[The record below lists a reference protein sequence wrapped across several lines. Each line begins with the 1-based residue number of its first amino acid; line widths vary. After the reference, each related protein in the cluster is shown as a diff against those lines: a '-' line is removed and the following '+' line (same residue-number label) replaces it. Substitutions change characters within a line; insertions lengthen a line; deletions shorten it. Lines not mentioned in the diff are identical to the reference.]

1 MTAGKGQLVKNVLNL
16 NKKVVYPKPSRTEPR
31 REVSEFNLAPSEKGK
46 SNVRVTDLTDALK
59 KQSKQAG
66 VRQRIRSFEKKVKP
80 LPKPLEKVKA
90 DRIRRST
97 AFDKV
102 KKHLNRWNAVVTSNR
117 ASNHLTFPLQDDLKL
132 ESGKNFTTFRIKSD
146 LQKRL
151 ETFEEPGEVFN
162 LESEPKYPLTMQEML
177 ERRKEMKKM
186 KIIES
191 QKAAKARRQNKIKS
205 KKYHRIQ
212 RREKIKGQIKEFEGL
227 QQTNPDEALKKLDE
241 IERVRAEERASL
253 RHRNTGKWAKSKQI
267 KAKYDSTNRQELAQ
281 QLMISRELTQ
291 KVQADDD
298 RSESEDEN
306 VPKAPTVNND
316 NPWVNQIKTS
326 EEVETFLKGYRKF
339 WEEKNATKTEASA
352 VVEADASAVVEAE
365 AMKSNAD
372 VAVEEEESNTVVETE
387 VEIVNLAKED
397 VGASVPEETDQ
408 PSQKREVDPKKKV
421 LKTRKRKNS
430 HRTVCLATTQW
441 EVGILSDTEDEC
453 EDIDALFDRYSDNF
467 KRKLDV
473 VKQSV
478 KVSKKAK
485 PKQKVKKMK
494 SNSEDLSF
502 KMEAKRPIIDE
513 PLDENM
519 EGVQQE
525 KENALSFALR
535 HDPRTDGAQSKKNI
549 DPNDIICTK
558 PTDLQ
563 TELPDLLNMDDN
575 EEDDDQRGAIVEA
588 FQDDDIVES
597 FEREKRDEI
606 EGEKP
611 KDIDLSLP
619 GWGSW
624 GGPGVV
630 QSKKKQRKNRRFI
643 VKFPKEFKRRDDNKG
658 NLIINEKADEKVKK
672 HLVSDVPFPFK
683 TVKDFEAS
691 IRAPVG
697 STFVPETAFRRMIKP
712 AVTTKAGAVI
722 RPMTEEIL
730 LKKKG

>member
-1 MTAGKGQLVKNVLNL
+1 MTAGKEQLVKNVLNL

-31 REVSEFNLAPSEKGK
+31 REVSEFNLTPSEKGK

-59 KQSKQAG
+59 KQSKQAD

-132 ESGKNFTTFRIKSD
+132 ESGKNFTTFRLKSD

-151 ETFEEPGEVFN
+151 ESFEEPGEVFN
-162 LESEPKYPLTMQEML
+162 LEKEPKYPLTMQEML

-212 RREKIKGQIKEFEGL
+212 RRAKIKGQIKEFEEM

-267 KAKYDSTNRQELAQ
+267 KAKYDNTNRQELAQ

-306 VPKAPTVNND
+306 VPKAPTVNKD
-316 NPWVNQIKTS
+316 NPWVNEIKTS

-339 WEEKNATKTEASA
+339 WEEKNAAKETEAT
-352 VVEADASAVVEAE
+352 ASI
-365 AMKSNAD
+365 AD
-372 VAVEEEESNTVVETE
+372 VDAEEKAAETV

-397 VGASVPEETDQ
+397 VGDSVPSASIPEETDQ
-408 PSQKREVDPKKKV
+408 PSQKREVKPKKKAP
-421 LKTRKRKNS
+421 KTRKRTNS
-430 HRTVCLATTQW
+430 DRTVCLATTQW

-478 KVSKKAK
+478 KVSRKTK

-494 SNSEDLSF
+494 KNSEDLGF

-513 PLDENM
+513 PLDENV
-519 EGVQQE
+519 EGAEDE
-525 KENALSFALR
+525 KESALSLALR
-535 HDPRTDGAQSKKNI
+535 QDPRTDASQSKKNI

-606 EGEKP
+606 NGEKP

-630 QSKKKQRKNRRFI
+630 QSKKKQRRNRRFI
-643 VKFPKEFKRRDDNKG
+643 IKFPKEFKRKDDNRG

-712 AVTTKAGAVI
+712 AVSTKTGAVI
-722 RPMTEEIL
+722 HPMTEEIL

>member
-397 VGASVPEETDQ
+397 VGASVPEE
-408 PSQKREVDPKKKV
+408 
-421 LKTRKRKNS
+421 
-430 HRTVCLATTQW
+430 
-441 EVGILSDTEDEC
+441 
-453 EDIDALFDRYSDNF
+453 
-467 KRKLDV
+467 
-473 VKQSV
+473 
-478 KVSKKAK
+478 
-485 PKQKVKKMK
+485 
-494 SNSEDLSF
+494 
-502 KMEAKRPIIDE
+502 
-513 PLDENM
+513 
-519 EGVQQE
+519 
-525 KENALSFALR
+525 
-535 HDPRTDGAQSKKNI
+535 
-549 DPNDIICTK
+549 
-558 PTDLQ
+558 
-563 TELPDLLNMDDN
+563 
-575 EEDDDQRGAIVEA
+575 
-588 FQDDDIVES
+588 
-597 FEREKRDEI
+597 
-606 EGEKP
+606 
-611 KDIDLSLP
+611 
-619 GWGSW
+619 
-624 GGPGVV
+624 
-630 QSKKKQRKNRRFI
+630 
-643 VKFPKEFKRRDDNKG
+643 
-658 NLIINEKADEKVKK
+658 
-672 HLVSDVPFPFK
+672 
-683 TVKDFEAS
+683 
-691 IRAPVG
+691 
-697 STFVPETAFRRMIKP
+697 
-712 AVTTKAGAVI
+712 
-722 RPMTEEIL
+722 
-730 LKKKG
+730 